1 MFRMLTTLAFLLQA
15 VSPRYIFKL
24 KYKIKRNKHEQA
36 RAESLFTYLQPHKQ
50 THTWS
55 TFKPTWQ
62 HHI

>member
-1 MFRMLTTLAFLLQA
+1 MFRMLTALAFLLQA

-24 KYKIKRNKHEQA
+24 NYKIKRNTHEHA

-55 TFKPTWQ
+55 TFKPT
-62 HHI
+62 